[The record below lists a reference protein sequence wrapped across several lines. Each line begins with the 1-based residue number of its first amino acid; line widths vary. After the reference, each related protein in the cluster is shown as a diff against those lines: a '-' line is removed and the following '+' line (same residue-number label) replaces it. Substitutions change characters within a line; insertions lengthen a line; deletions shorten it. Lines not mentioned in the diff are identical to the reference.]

1 MLAYY
6 FHRGVFS
13 LSKVVELLEKIVTNT
28 SSSMDPLW
36 VAGITGATAVLTA
49 LATSVVAYKMNKN
62 TLNLER
68 EKIKAEIITK
78 ERMFWLKQ
86 LRENASDFFADM
98 DLFYSLLKR
107 EYSDSTIEHQ
117 KEIDN
122 LSQSILRKSNA
133 LMFGLIKKDNAQ
145 EALYNSINNTQNF
158 MVKYSMQPS
167 SESANQ
173 DEEYRALKQSFFTA
187 MENIGTET
195 WRQIKNLE

>member
-173 DEEYRALKQSFFTA
+173 DEEYRALKQSFFIA